1 MPGPALP
8 EAVARALAGQTSD
21 GDGDGPSRVG
31 VQPAT
36 RLGLTRRAATRLASC
51 GRRRGCAL
59 PCALSCLR
67 LVLPAGPAPAGRRR
81 RGLVLPAGAPWGAPR
96 RPRLGG
102 GGHHG
107 APADAALS
115 CASSCALAPCRA
127 CSSCC
132 PHGTGG
138 GPRCDP
144 PRVGMPSRAAVLR
157 GPRPSGLVPTDGGG
171 ILVSSVAAADMCKGR
186 TGLSHT
192 LPTHLPPNDRLPTV
206 TPGCTCPVFAPVPP
220 CICPQQPP
228 PLASTRACASA
239 RPRLS
244 CLTFRWLL
252 VPLSLHG
259 PARQPAHAP
268 RTRARRRAARGRG
281 GDNGVQPAPRP
292 LTPSRGP
299 MPPRP
304 PRRRPLATEDLYT
317 AEPSSRR
324 RRPVERVPR
333 PAPAESPAAV
343 HAPRRGSLAAV

>member
-192 LPTHLPPNDRLPTV
+192 LPNRPPPPNDRLPTV
-206 TPGCTCPVFAPVPP
+206 TAGCTYPVFARPSPH
-220 CICPQQPP
+220 IPQQPP
-228 PLASTRACASA
+228 PHASTRACASA
-239 RPRLS
+239 WPRLS
-244 CLTFRWLL
+244 CLSLRWLL
-252 VPLSLHG
+252 VPYLCMVPHVSPHIRRE
-259 PARQPAHAP
+259 PAP
-268 RTRARRRAARGRG
+268 
-281 GDNGVQPAPRP
+281 DGVQPAGQA
-292 LTPSRGP
+292 RG
-299 MPPRP
+299 
-304 PRRRPLATEDLYT
+304 
-317 AEPSSRR
+317 
-324 RRPVERVPR
+324 
-333 PAPAESPAAV
+333 
-343 HAPRRGSLAAV
+343 